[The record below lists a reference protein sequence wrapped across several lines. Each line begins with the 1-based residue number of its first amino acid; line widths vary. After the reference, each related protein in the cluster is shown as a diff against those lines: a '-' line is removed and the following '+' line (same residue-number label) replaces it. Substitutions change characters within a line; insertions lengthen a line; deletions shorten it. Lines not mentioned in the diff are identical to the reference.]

1 MLSGFELYPRW
12 VPLTFYQS
20 EIPLLLLP
28 KFPGFFLNGKRPLF
42 FAASPLVSLALET
55 KLPVVRK
62 TSGSQ
67 GIDLRDQRKM
77 SAIEVCLKKVWVV
90 WDKTDLSF
98 SQLDFPAFKM
108 VSYSKFKECHLA
120 LSSSKKRSRAAF
132 LAKLEIDDLSRYN
145 GLLFHHMHMKQQ
157 CCWLISKDVP
167 TLIGHFHDDDFW
179 LQLPEFI
186 CFCSRIQI
194 CHSRWG

>member
-1 MLSGFELYPRW
+1 M
-12 VPLTFYQS
+12 
-20 EIPLLLLP
+20 
-28 KFPGFFLNGKRPLF
+28 
-42 FAASPLVSLALET
+42 SLALET

-132 LAKLEIDDLSRYN
+132 LDKLEIDDLSRYN

-194 CHSRWG
+194 WGVTPAEAKKHNRPNLHKKTKSWRILVVVIKVRHRAIAIFTAY